1 MALLHKTLAFNHS
14 ELDSFV
20 IKVLKSKKGTYKNF
34 HYLYGNEQLMV
45 FCEKETSFLFLTLQ
59 KSKQYLFN
67 LKNRT
72 VVKVTH
78 GIQHHT
84 TRSYFNVDKIQPAFE
99 KNIQKVLSHSS
110 KYKPGTSKI
119 DFIYS
124 AICKNASLFSKIPDL
139 KNNSEVYPDLVLS
152 PIFKNTM
159 ELRIQSIKDDVKKI
173 LESKS
178 ELTYSDFSIKKKS
191 AIHKNNDRKFFKEV
205 NNQSI
210 PLSLVID
217 GEGSAD
223 KFKNADKIMTNLK
236 NFLDSH
242 EFDAYLD
249 ALSPE
254 GIRPLQK
261 KLEEVINTSKSEADG
276 MVTMCLIIAKNNT
289 VYSFYKGDT
298 HSFLY
303 DGAATIWLTPE
314 HGECVN
320 IEAISKET
328 RFKPH
333 YTRDA
338 GGVPPEKDSEWELN
352 TSSYTS
358 LANYTVTTAT
368 DGVFDLFLHLVGRD
382 SKKSVQINGK
392 KINPTLLLYD
402 FNLISS
408 YFKIT
413 NGDPSII
420 TQLFKYH
427 AAEVLS
433 QGKLDDRTMISF
445 KTQVEASVE
454 SHNSATS
461 VWELPG
467 ELWKFEDAV
476 SASSNTLATDPLT
489 SSGHSYE
496 NNFGNVTGRESPPSF

>member
-14 ELDSFV
+14 ELDTAV
-20 IKVLKSKKGTYKNF
+20 DEVLKSKKGTYKNF
-34 HYLYGNEQLMV
+34 HYLYGDKQLMV

-67 LKNRT
+67 LKNHT

-78 GIQHHT
+78 GSLHHT
-84 TRSYFNVDKIQPAFE
+84 TRSYFNVKKIQNKITE
-99 KNIQKVLSHSS
+99 KESELLSHSS
-110 KYKPGTSKI
+110 KYKPGISKI
-119 DFIYS
+119 QFIYN
-124 AICKNASLFSKIPDL
+124 AICKIASLFSNIPDL
-139 KNNSEVYPDLVLS
+139 EDNSEVYPDLKLS
-152 PIFKNTM
+152 PIFINTM

-191 AIHKNNDRKFFKEV
+191 TNHKNNDRKFFKEA
-205 NNQSI
+205 NKSTS
-210 PLSLVID
+210 LSLVID

-223 KFKNADKIMTNLK
+223 KFKNADNIMTSLQK
-236 NFLDSH
+236 FLDSD
-242 EFDAYLD
+242 EFNTYLD
-249 ALSPE
+249 ALNKDDVNQ
-254 GIRPLQK
+254 LQI
-261 KLEEVINTSKSEADG
+261 KLEEVINTSKTETDG

-289 VYSFYKGDT
+289 VYSFYKGDN

-303 DGAATIWLTPE
+303 DGTATIWLTPD

-328 RFKPH
+328 RLKPH
-333 YTRDA
+333 YTYDA
-338 GGVPPEKDSEWELN
+338 DGIPPESGFEWKLN
-352 TSSYTS
+352 ASTYTT
-358 LANYTVTTAT
+358 LTDYTVTSAT

-382 SKKSVQINGK
+382 LKKSVEINGK
-392 KINPTLLLYD
+392 KINPTLLLCD

-408 YFKIT
+408 YLKIA
-413 NGDPSII
+413 NGEPSII

-445 KTQVEASVE
+445 KTQIDASVD
-454 SHNSATS
+454 SHKSATS

-467 ELWKFEDAV
+467 ELRKIEDAV

-489 SSGHSYE
+489 SSHHSYE
-496 NNFGNVTGRESPPSF
+496 SNFGNVTGQESPPSF